1 MHTVDDEN
9 VKKVVQA
16 VKAGPTNNL
25 AYESAMELA
34 IKWLVENDDVT
45 LYLTAEQKSNSRG
58 RLSLSSS
65 EP

>member
-45 LYLTAEQKSNSRG
+45 LYLTAEQKKAIQEVVSH
-58 RLSLSSS
+58 
-65 EP
+65 

>member
-16 VKAGPTNNL
+16 VKAGLVNNM

-34 IKWLVENDDVT
+34 IKWLVENDGGT
-45 LYLTAEQKSNSRG
+45 LYLTAEQKKAIQEVVSH
-58 RLSLSSS
+58 
-65 EP
+65 

>member
-16 VKAGPTNNL
+16 VKSGPANNL

-34 IKWLVENDDVT
+34 IKWLVENDDGI
-45 LYLTAEQKSNSRG
+45 LSLTAEQEIAIKEVVSH
-58 RLSLSSS
+58 
-65 EP
+65 

>member
-16 VKAGPTNNL
+16 VKAGPANNM

-34 IKWLVENDDVT
+34 LKWLVDNDNGT
-45 LYLTAEQKSNSRG
+45 LYLTTEQKKAILEVVSH
-58 RLSLSSS
+58 
-65 EP
+65 